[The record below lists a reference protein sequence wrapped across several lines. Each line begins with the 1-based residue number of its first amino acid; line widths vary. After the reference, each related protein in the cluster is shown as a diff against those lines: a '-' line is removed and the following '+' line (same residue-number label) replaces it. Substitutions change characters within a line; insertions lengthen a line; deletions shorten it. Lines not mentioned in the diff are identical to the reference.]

1 MEVNKQAALK
11 DRPCRLVAVVLGPGP
26 SYVLRG
32 RLRPAV
38 RPCGSPDV
46 GGRCP
51 ARGGPTRPRGGAAVA
66 GSHAAGS
73 QWAVNKGAGGG
84 GGGCRGTGGGWK
96 EGACTRV
103 GVLTVDR
110 RTSNH

>member
-1 MEVNKQAALK
+1 M
-11 DRPCRLVAVVLGPGP
+11 VLGPGP

-73 QWAVNKGAGGG
+73 QWAVNKGGGGVGGREGGG
-84 GGGCRGTGGGWK
+84 GRGHVRGWGC
-96 EGACTRV
+96 
-103 GVLTVDR
+103 
-110 RTSNH
+110 